1 MKVEVVLTGS
11 QRTERPIKVL
21 VEALEQLSNNF
32 LEKWAI
38 RLFESKEK
46 DNG

>member
-1 MKVEVVLTGS
+1 
-11 QRTERPIKVL
+11 
-21 VEALEQLSNNF
+21 LSNNF

-46 DNG
+46 DNGWR